1 VNQPDVNQPDTT
13 QDRRK
18 RRQLYGLAILFY
30 APLALSFYLYYGTG
44 GWRPGG
50 HVNHGD
56 LVEPPKILPALALP
70 LADAGTTKTDFLQH
84 KWTFLYVGAGAC
96 LGDCRTRLYDTRQ
109 VRLAL
114 NRDMDRVQRVFMA
127 SGDSDLVML
136 RADHPD
142 LITVRVTPAA
152 DPLLE
157 VLSQAAGAPALT
169 ADRVYVIDPLGNL
182 MMSYAP
188 GSPPKGML
196 EDMKR
201 LLGLSHVG

>member
-1 VNQPDVNQPDTT
+1 VNPRDPI
-13 QDRRK
+13 QDRR
-18 RRQLYGLAILFY
+18 RRRLLYGLAVLFY

-56 LVEPPKILPALALP
+56 LVQPPKLLPALALP
-70 LADAGTTKTDFLQH
+70 LADSGTTKPDFLQH

-96 LGDCRTRLYDTRQ
+96 LEDCRTRLYDTRQ

-127 SGDSDLVML
+127 SGDPDLPSL
-136 RADHPD
+136 RAEHPD

-152 DPLLE
+152 DPLLDA
-157 VLSQAAGAPALT
+157 LSSAAGSAAQT
-169 ADRVYVIDPLGNL
+169 ADRVYLIDPLGNL

-188 GSPPKGML
+188 GIAPKGML

>member
-1 VNQPDVNQPDTT
+1 MQPDNT

-56 LVEPPKILPALALP
+56 LVEPPKVLPALALP
-70 LADAGTTKTDFLQH
+70 LADAGTTTPDFLQH

-96 LGDCRTRLYDTRQ
+96 LGNCRTRLYDTRQ
-109 VRLAL
+109 VRMAL

-127 SGDSDLVML
+127 SGESDLAML
-136 RADHPD
+136 HADHPD

-152 DPLLE
+152 DPLLD
-157 VLSQAAGAPALT
+157 VLSQAAGAPAQT

-201 LLGLSHVG
+201 LLGLSQVG